1 MGAVKMETNMIESY
15 LTISSLVQAEIV
27 EKKSKFIANIIP
39 VESEEDA
46 FAKLDI
52 IRKENR
58 DARHNVFSYRIA
70 NGAERASD
78 DGEPSGTAGVPILDI
93 LRGAKLQNVLVVVTR
108 YFGGILLGTG
118 GLVKAYTDSTKEALK
133 KAEIIEKIL
142 QRQYEIEVPYSYND
156 KIMYFCKNNDY
167 KIVDTKY
174 EENAKLYVAIKN
186 EFATKFEQEI
196 MDLSNR
202 EAKIKIVV
210 NEFYA

>member
-1 MGAVKMETNMIESY
+1 MLKNY
-15 LTISSLVQAEIV
+15 LTISEKVESELV
-27 EKKSKFIANIIP
+27 EKKSKFIAQIFP

-46 FAKLDI
+46 LKKIDI

-70 NGAERASD
+70 NGPERASD

-133 KAEIIEKIL
+133 LASIIEKIL
-142 QRQYEIEVPYSYND
+142 QNQFEIDVPYSYND
-156 KIMYFCKNNDY
+156 KIVYYCKNNDY
-167 KIVDTKY
+167 KIINTEY
-174 EENAKLYVAIKN
+174 GETAKIYVAVRDELAERFKSDIN
-186 EFATKFEQEI
+186 
-196 MDLSNR
+196 DLCNR
-202 EAKIKIVV
+202 EARIQIVI
-210 NEFYA
+210 NNFYA